1 MKILVIED
9 SRELQRELKDILNKD
24 GYEVE
29 TVGSCQEAIDAI
41 HNQSIDLCL
50 MDIGLPDGSGFDL
63 CREIRNYY
71 KNPVIMLTSYDG
83 EEDIIE
89 GLNAGADDYVPKP
102 FSIGVLRSRI
112 ASQMRRRNW
121 DEEQRNKVYFSG
133 DLKINFENKK
143 FYRNGEPVQL
153 RAMEIEICEV
163 LIRNYGRLVTR
174 ELLLENLWDAKNNFI
189 EDNTLSVHISRIRRK
204 LQKYEG
210 KDYIET
216 VKGIGYRWN
225 IEVNKN

>member
-1 MKILVIED
+1 MMRKEKIITYTWLTSLLLIISIGMFLIYQRPGADVL
-9 SRELQRELKDILNKD
+9 SAHKELIQMADN
-24 GYEVE
+24 
-29 TVGSCQEAIDAI
+29 
-41 HNQSIDLCL
+41 
-50 MDIGLPDGSGFDL
+50 
-63 CREIRNYY
+63 IRNYY

>member
-9 SRELQRELKDILNKD
+9 SKELQRELKDILNKD
-24 GYEVE
+24 GYDVE
-29 TVGSCQEAIDAI
+29 TAGSCQEAIEAI

-89 GLNAGADDYVPKP
+89 GLNAGADDYVAKP